1 MPKNVALL
9 LCASAFAIACGTPNS
24 DRHDLPDW
32 DAPAS
37 RETGVEGAVGTSGV
51 TSGSDDDDR
60 VLDTAI
66 TSEVKATLLG
76 DDRLAPFGI
85 HVRTDNGIVLLN
97 GDVPSRTDA
106 ARAVM
111 LAQRTEG
118 VRKVVDNLHVS
129 RQ

>member
-1 MPKNVALL
+1 MPKNLALL
-9 LCASAFAIACGTPNS
+9 LCASALAIACGTQNS

-37 RETGVEGAVGTSGV
+37 REKVVEGAVGTSG
-51 TSGSDDDDR
+51 SDDDDL

-85 HVRTDNGIVLLN
+85 QVRTDNGIVLLN

-111 LAQRTEG
+111 LARRTEG
-118 VRKVVDNLHVS
+118 VRKVVDNLHVN